1 MDKKGQMHTIEAI
14 LALMIIIGII
24 AFAARSAPQETQ
36 IESSLDTQLMLYG
49 EDFLSILDMENENH
63 TSWLYHQVNGTVNN
77 SGWNG
82 AANITEKWQNTTLNG
97 SGIFCKVEIVNLTY
111 TGQLKVVN
119 DSYGVNSTYG
129 EPPKN
134 AVTVTRLVTLVNP
147 PQIEVYE
154 VRLTLWYI

>member
-1 MDKKGQMHTIEAI
+1 MNKKGQMHTIEAI

-49 EDFLSILDMENENH
+49 EDFLSILDMENETH
-63 TSWLYHQVNGTVNN
+63 RSWLYDQVNGTVE
-77 SGWNG
+77 SDWNG
-82 AANITEKWQNTTLNG
+82 AANITREWQNTTLNG
-97 SGIFCKVEIVNLTY
+97 SGIFCKVEIVNLTD
-111 TGQLKVVN
+111 GQLKVVN
-119 DSYGVNSTYG
+119 DTCGVNSTYG

-147 PQIEVYE
+147 PRVEVYE

>member
-1 MDKKGQMHTIEAI
+1 MNKKVNKKGQMHTIEAI

-49 EDFLSILDMENENH
+49 EDFLSILDLEDEH
-63 TSWLYHQVNGTVNN
+63 HRSWLYGEVNGTV
-77 SGWNG
+77 SGSRNG
-82 AANITEKWQNTTLNG
+82 AANITREWQNTTLNG
-97 SGIFCKVEIVNLTY
+97 SGIFCKVEIVNFTQA
-111 TGQLKVVN
+111 GQINVLN
-119 DSYGVNSTYG
+119 SSSTYG
-129 EPPKN
+129 EPPQN

-147 PQIEVYE
+147 PEVEVYE